1 MLSQMLSTV
10 PQGADDEADEQR
22 FVVNKCVLVW
32 QGAVEASSFK
42 KFKMETC
49 RTAAAAQRLLADA
62 GVGHF
67 WDILASSEW
76 EGVSEIQ

>member
-1 MLSQMLSTV
+1 MCCS
-10 PQGADDEADEQR
+10 QGADDEADEQR

-49 RTAAAAQRLLADA
+49 
-62 GVGHF
+62 
-67 WDILASSEW
+67 
-76 EGVSEIQ
+76 